1 MQMIDQIANS
11 IGSVAAICGGIITI
25 LALLGQIRKW
35 LKKILNESKA
45 IRTDIDKLKDHAKEN
60 YMSTLRLT
68 IMNEEIPL
76 EERLEAG
83 EKYVQLGGNGP
94 VKCKYKELQETYLK
108 KSRREE

>member
-1 MQMIDQIANS
+1 MINQIANS

-45 IRTDIDKLKDHAKEN
+45 IRTDIDKLREHTREN

-68 IMNEEIPL
+68 IMSEEIPL

-94 VKCKYKELQETYLK
+94 VKCKYKELQEAYLK
-108 KSRREE
+108 KSRREG

>member
-1 MQMIDQIANS
+1 MPPPRNYKIWSAFSYNFKS
-11 IGSVAAICGGIITI
+11 
-25 LALLGQIRKW
+25 ALTIRKW

-45 IRTDIDKLKDHAKEN
+45 IRTDIDKLREHTREN

-68 IMNEEIPL
+68 IMSEEIPL

-94 VKCKYKELQETYLK
+94 VKCKYKELQEAYLK
-108 KSRREE
+108 KSRREG